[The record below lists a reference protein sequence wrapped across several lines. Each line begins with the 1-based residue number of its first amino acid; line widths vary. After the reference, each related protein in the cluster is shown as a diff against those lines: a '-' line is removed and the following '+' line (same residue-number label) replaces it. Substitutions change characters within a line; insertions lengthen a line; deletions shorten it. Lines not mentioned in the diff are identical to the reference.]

1 MDRRSCCE
9 TDWAKFTE
17 LKINRNGPDF
27 LFELKYDGFRSLAV
41 IEGREELFEHVRH
54 SESVAGW
61 HSCANAC
68 EAGNDWANPR

>member
-1 MDRRSCCE
+1 MQVLLQPMPLLRRSLPF
-9 TDWAKFTE
+9 D
-17 LKINRNGPDF
+17 GPDF

-61 HSCANAC
+61 HSCAIAC
-68 EAGNDWANPR
+68 EAGDDEANWANPR